1 MISAE
6 WVDRRVG
13 EAADSDTLVRCHG
26 FMDRHGSQWT
36 DADLNGPTRIAMDR
50 RGPCRRRRRL
60 RRQRTRCVIYPRWL
74 LTHRLRRNAPRPSSH
89 IHALRRLHGSTR
101 LCRRRRRLR
110 RQRTRCVIYPRW
122 LLTHRLRRNAPQTEL
137 THSCVATASWID
149 AVPVGDVGGYDG
161 SERDVSFTPDGC

>member
-6 WVDRRVG
+6 WVDRQVG

-50 RGPCRRRRRL
+50 RGS
-60 RRQRTRCVIYPRWL
+60 Q
-74 LTHRLRRNAPRPSSH
+74 
-89 IHALRRLHGSTR
+89 
-101 LCRRRRRLR
+101 
-110 RQRTRCVIYPRW
+110 
-122 LLTHRLRRNAPQTEL
+122 
-137 THSCVATASWID
+137 WID